1 MWKHLYNQHLS
12 SPLHPFFENG
22 QNSAAWTQIPACLLD
37 LFASMDV
44 HLIFPSHADGMN
56 HEHCQTPSL
65 DHDGDDFIE
74 GNPVYDL
81 NPGSQTKDFIIS
93 TL

>member
-1 MWKHLYNQHLS
+1 M
-12 SPLHPFFENG
+12 G
-22 QNSAAWTQIPACLLD
+22 
-37 LFASMDV
+37 V

-81 NPGSQTKDFIIS
+81 NPGSQTKDFILDGLVQIIQMI
-93 TL
+93 LYIH

>member
-1 MWKHLYNQHLS
+1 
-12 SPLHPFFENG
+12 
-22 QNSAAWTQIPACLLD
+22 
-37 LFASMDV
+37 MDV

-81 NPGSQTKDFIIS
+81 NPGSQTKTS
-93 TL
+93 